1 MRRIGE
7 TLNAR
12 FRVDEKGAPMDRR
25 MFLRGTV
32 AGAGGLAIGGS
43 LWAAA
48 AQAAPAQPG
57 IGPYGPLLAPDA
69 NGVRL
74 PAGFTSR
81 VVARSGRFVSGTLHL
96 WHGAP
101 DGGACFPDGDGWI
114 YVSNSELPLV
124 GGASAL
130 RFAADG
136 RIRGASSVLAGTN
149 VNCAG
154 GATPWNTWLSCEEVA
169 FGQVWETDPYD
180 RTSAKARPAMG
191 RFKHEAAAADPD
203 RRVVYLTEDEG
214 DGCLYRF
221 VPNTWG
227 DLSAGRLD
235 VLCAPAAPVTGA
247 VTWRPVPRP
256 GDWPAGTRNQ
266 VPEARRFDGGE
277 GAHYRDGRLWFTTKG
292 DNRVWV
298 YDAAAEVLGLAY
310 DDDLVV
316 GGGAPLTGVDN
327 ITGRPNGDL
336 FVAEDGGDMRVCLI
350 TADGTVA
357 PFLQVTGHNGSE
369 ITGPAFSPNGRRLYF
384 SSQRG
389 TSNSVTAGVTFE
401 VTGPFRDAA

>member
-1 MRRIGE
+1 
-7 TLNAR
+7 
-12 FRVDEKGAPMDRR
+12 MDRR
-25 MFLRGTV
+25 TFLRGTAV
-32 AGAGGLAIGGS
+32 GAGTVALGGS
-43 LWAAA
+43 LWTSVAG
-48 AQAAPAQPG
+48 AAPAQPG
-57 IGPYGPLLAPDA
+57 AGPYGALLGPDA

-81 VVARSGRFVSGTLHL
+81 VVARSGRFVTRTLHL

-124 GGASAL
+124 GGVSAL
-130 RFAADG
+130 RFAGDG
-136 RIRGASSVLAGTN
+136 RIRGAYSILGGTN

-154 GATPWNTWLSCEEVA
+154 GATPWGTWLSCEEVP
-169 FGQVWETDPYD
+169 FGQVWETDPYG
-180 RTSAKARPAMG
+180 RNGAGARPAMG

-203 RRVVYLTEDEG
+203 RRVIYLTEDEG

-221 VPNTWG
+221 TPDTWG
-227 DLSAGRLD
+227 NLSSGRLD
-235 VLCAPAAPVTGA
+235 VLCAPAEPVTGP

-256 GDWPAGTRNQ
+256 GDWLAGTRNQ
-266 VPEARRFDGGE
+266 VAEARHFDGGE

-298 YDAAAEVLGLAY
+298 YDAAAGVLDIAY
-310 DDDLVV
+310 DDGLVPA
-316 GGGAPLTGVDN
+316 GTAPLTGVDN

-336 FVAEDGGDMRVCLI
+336 FVAEDGGDMQICLI
-350 TADGTVA
+350 TADATVA
-357 PFLQVTGHNGSE
+357 PFLQVTGHDGSE
-369 ITGPAFSPNGRRLYF
+369 ITGPAFSPDGRRLYF

-389 TSNSVTAGVTFE
+389 TSNSPLAGVTFE